1 MQIGIAIDF
10 YNRLPTILFEPP
22 HRKGQFCLKTIMKR
36 LNKKCHNN
44 KRELRTK
51 KLHFM
56 VSEEEF
62 KLIDSYLKKYKI
74 KNRSR
79 WFRRLM
85 IGHILKNY
93 EENYP
98 TLFNEN
104 EMRR

>member
-1 MQIGIAIDF
+1 
-10 YNRLPTILFEPP
+10 
-22 HRKGQFCLKTIMKR
+22 MKR
-36 LNKKCHNN
+36 ESKKCNGS
-44 KRELRTK
+44 KRQLRTK
-51 KLHFM
+51 KIDFM

-62 KLIDSYLKKYKI
+62 ALIDSYLKKNKI

-85 IGHILKNY
+85 IGHILKHC

>member
-1 MQIGIAIDF
+1 M
-10 YNRLPTILFEPP
+10 
-22 HRKGQFCLKTIMKR
+22 RKE
-36 LNKKCHNN
+36 NKKWNTS
-44 KRELRTK
+44 KRQLRTK
-51 KLHFM
+51 KIDFM

-62 KLIDSYLKKYKI
+62 ALIDSYLKKNKI

-85 IGHILKNY
+85 IGHILKHC

>member
-1 MQIGIAIDF
+1 
-10 YNRLPTILFEPP
+10 
-22 HRKGQFCLKTIMKR
+22 MKR
-36 LNKKCHNN
+36 ENKKCNGS
-44 KRELRTK
+44 KRQLRSK
-51 KLHFM
+51 KIDFM

-62 KLIDSYLKKYKI
+62 ALIDSYLKKNKI

-85 IGHILKNY
+85 IGHILKHC

>member
-1 MQIGIAIDF
+1 MSDCPKEQGA
-10 YNRLPTILFEPP
+10 
-22 HRKGQFCLKTIMKR
+22 CLKIIMKR
-36 LNKKCHNN
+36 ENKKCNN
-44 KRELRTK
+44 PKLRTK
-51 KLHFM
+51 KIDFM

-62 KLIDSYLKKYKI
+62 ALIDSYLKKNKI

-85 IGHILKNY
+85 IGHILKHC

>member
-1 MQIGIAIDF
+1 
-10 YNRLPTILFEPP
+10 
-22 HRKGQFCLKTIMKR
+22 
-36 LNKKCHNN
+36 
-44 KRELRTK
+44 
-51 KLHFM
+51 M

-62 KLIDSYLKKYKI
+62 ALIDFYLKKQKVN
-74 KNRSR
+74 NRSR

-85 IGHILKNY
+85 IGYILKHC

>member
-1 MQIGIAIDF
+1 
-10 YNRLPTILFEPP
+10 
-22 HRKGQFCLKTIMKR
+22 MKR
-36 LNKKCHNN
+36 GNKKCHNS
-44 KRELRTK
+44 KRKLRTK
-51 KLHFM
+51 KIDFM

-62 KLIDSYLKKYKI
+62 ALIDTYLKKHKI

-85 IGHILKNY
+85 IGHILMHC

>member
-1 MQIGIAIDF
+1 
-10 YNRLPTILFEPP
+10 
-22 HRKGQFCLKTIMKR
+22 MKR
-36 LNKKCHNN
+36 DNKKCNN
-44 KRELRTK
+44 PNRKLRTK
-51 KLHFM
+51 KIYFM

-62 KLIDSYLKKYKI
+62 ALIDSYLKKQKI

-85 IGHILKNY
+85 IGHILKHC

>member
-1 MQIGIAIDF
+1 
-10 YNRLPTILFEPP
+10 
-22 HRKGQFCLKTIMKR
+22 MKKSD
-36 LNKKCHNN
+36 KKCHIN
-44 KRELRTK
+44 KRQLRTK

-62 KLIDSYLKKYKI
+62 ELIDSYLKKYKI
-74 KNRSR
+74 NNRSR